1 MLNVYVDKLSERVK
15 YTFEFVFSRLIITDY
30 RLIDKFDDFTYA
42 EGFKIVYA
50 NRKIVDY
57 PLIYAFDF
65 LFDSLLIFLIFMWL
79 EDMVTFFFA
88 FTCIYQ
94 R

>member
-15 YTFEFVFSRLIITDY
+15 YTFEFVFSRLIITDH
-30 RLIDKFDDFTYA
+30 RLIEKFDDFTSA

-50 NRKIVDY
+50 NQKIADY

-65 LFDSLLIFLIFMWL
+65 LYDADSDKMIDGIISLGFSFH
-79 EDMVTFFFA
+79 V
-88 FTCIYQ
+88 
-94 R
+94 